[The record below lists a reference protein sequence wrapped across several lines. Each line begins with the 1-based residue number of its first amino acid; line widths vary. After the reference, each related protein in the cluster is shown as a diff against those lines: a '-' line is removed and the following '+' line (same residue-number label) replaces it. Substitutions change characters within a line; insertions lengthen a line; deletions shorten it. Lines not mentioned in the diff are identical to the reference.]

1 MYEWYYANNDDADAA
16 LDELLCEYVD
26 GTMDQSVQEV
36 FEECLSADYE
46 LAEQVRELRSTR
58 MMLCRYGC
66 RHHMPDDLRRRLR
79 RRLAEAMV
87 SERMKKNAA
96 TMAAERDTAART
108 GERGTVATDGKRRK
122 AAIANDRGR
131 HNAAV
136 DPNLFARIGFSS
148 VSAALVV
155 GLLVGSVF
163 LIGGDTSAPL
173 TSETDEAQADVEQ
186 VSDEPLRMVPADD
199 SFVNAPLHQ
208 SGMSGFLP
216 AMQMTPGKDT
226 ISLAIM
232 RP

>member
-1 MYEWYYANNDDADAA
+1 MYEWYYADNDDADAA

-26 GTMDQSVQEV
+26 GTMDESVQEV

-66 RHHMPDDLRRRLR
+66 RHQMPHDLRRRLR

-96 TMAAERDTAART
+96 AMAGERNTAART
-108 GERGTVATDGKRRK
+108 GEGGRSAVAGEGNW
-122 AAIANDRGR
+122 AAIAGQRGR
-131 HNAAV
+131 HNAAA
-136 DPNLFARIGFSS
+136 DSNLVARIGLSS
-148 VSAALVV
+148 VSAALVI
-155 GLLVGSVF
+155 GLLVGSVV
-163 LIGGDTSAPL
+163 LTGDSAAPL
-173 TSETDEAQADVEQ
+173 TSEKDDAQADVEQ
-186 VSDEPLRMVPADD
+186 VSDEPLRMMPADD

-208 SGMSGFLP
+208 SGMTGFLP
-216 AMQMTPGKDT
+216 AMQIAPGKDT